1 MSTFTN
7 IFSRVSEPTYS
18 KPQDFDINVI
28 LKDPRAVLY
37 GSRAL
42 GISHQKSD
50 YDIALSYE
58 SHRHIHTW
66 LLSANIRV
74 STNTDYFT
82 SVPEAGYHTFFQH
95 NARDFK
101 ADIIFVHNDEDLDV
115 IRSSVIDLQSIPE
128 YMLAYK
134 PFRIEAYNRALQ
146 HRGWKPAP
154 PTANWTRDNGVGR
167 GIIPEF
173 FRRQYELERE
183 TISQQD
189 FDIEL
194 PELAATR
201 ASIRALR
208 SNRLFT

>member
-18 KPQDFDINVI
+18 KSQDFDINQI

-58 SHRHIHTW
+58 SHKHIHSW

-74 STNTDYFT
+74 STNTAYFT

-154 PTANWTRDNGVGR
+154 PTANWTRDDEVGR
-167 GIIPEF
+167 ATRPNFHRIQAEF
-173 FRRQYELERE
+173 GRG

-189 FDIEL
+189 FGIAL
-194 PELAATR
+194 PEVAATR
-201 ASIRALR
+201 TSIR
-208 SNRLFT
+208 SSRLFL